1 MEAITK
7 SKKDVQA
14 FIKKELTSILITVNP
29 KLDKKDFKKSI
40 KKAGKVLYRGS
51 KKKGKNSIEVISNPA
66 MPKKLRAKN
75 KQHSGA

>member
-29 KLDKKDFKKSI
+29 ELDKKDFKKSV
-40 KKAGKVLYRGS
+40 KKAGKALYRGS
-51 KKKGKNSIEVISNPA
+51 KKKGKNSKEVISNPA
-66 MPKKLRAKN
+66 IPEKLPTKRKK
-75 KQHSGA
+75 HSSE